1 MANCHCGADI
11 NYEQCCE
18 PIVAGKQA
26 AATAEQLM
34 RARYS
39 AYASAEIDFLHDSLH
54 PDGRAEFDFEST
66 KSWAEGSTWQGLRIL
81 TSKAGTVADKVGSV
95 EFTAQYVDD
104 DGKTHLHSERS
115 QFKKVDDQWYF
126 CDGQNI
132 NLNKVGRNDPC
143 SCGSGKKYK
152 KCCSA

>member
-11 NYEQCCE
+11 TYEQCCE
-18 PIVAGKQA
+18 PIIAGKQA

-66 KSWAEGSTWQGLRIL
+66 KSWAESSTWQELRIL
-81 TSKAGTVADKVGSV
+81 SSKAGTIADKVGSV
-95 EFTAQYVDD
+95 EFSAQYVDD